1 MSEFREGD
9 FAPDFTLPADDGT
22 PVRLTDLRGRWVV
35 LYFYPKAN
43 TPGCTQEA
51 CEFRDGHA
59 EAAARGAVVLGISPD
74 PVSALARFRTK
85 YALPFRLLSD
95 ADHRVAEAY
104 GVWKEKTLYGR
115 KTWGVERSTFLID
128 PEGRIARI
136 WRRVQPA
143 GHAAEVLAEI
153 GRAHV

>member
-143 GHAAEVLAEI
+143 GHAAEVLA
-153 GRAHV
+153 ALPAA